1 MFMAN
6 FVYHCILIPK
16 KIDLIIDSGFGRQ
29 KLKLSWLQTLTFK
42 FKTQKMSNLKMESLT
57 NTDFDNFQSEV
68 TKFKGLISSNPSN
81 LQKFESLLYKFLV
94 DELKKTDH
102 LLAKKS

>member
-1 MFMAN
+1 
-6 FVYHCILIPK
+6 
-16 KIDLIIDSGFGRQ
+16 
-29 KLKLSWLQTLTFK
+29 
-42 FKTQKMSNLKMESLT
+42 MESLA

-102 LLAKKS
+102 LLVKKS